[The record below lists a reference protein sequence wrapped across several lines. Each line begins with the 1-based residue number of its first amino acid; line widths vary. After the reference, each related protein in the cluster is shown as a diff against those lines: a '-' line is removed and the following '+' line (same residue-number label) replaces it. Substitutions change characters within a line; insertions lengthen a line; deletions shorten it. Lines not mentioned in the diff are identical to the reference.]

1 MEERTI
7 DEMKLDILKWQLED
21 ADEVATKE
29 YEELCKERPREF
41 GEGHFKI
48 KLATYKCRFYKV
60 MHEELVQMI
69 SKSGSEIMRLWE
81 QEKAKRQ
88 QDIYAE

>member
-29 YEELCKERPREF
+29 YEELCRERPKEF
-41 GEGHFKI
+41 GDGHFKI
-48 KLATYKCRFYKV
+48 KLPTYKCRFYKV
-60 MHEELVQMI
+60 MHEELIQMI
-69 SKSGSEIMRLWE
+69 SKPGAEIMRMWE
-81 QEKAKRQ
+81 QERAKRQ
-88 QDIYAE
+88 QDMYAE